1 MGEELGNEQHDVNE
15 VNEEI
20 RQLDHEWGAALARND
35 LEALDRIMPDVFTY
49 TDTFGEV
56 LNKSEFLKV
65 IKRGELTFEILKRE
79 DAKLSVHWNTALATG
94 SDTVR
99 SIYKGHDVSGQ
110 YRFTNVYVEQGGRW
124 KIVSSQVTQEPAFLQ
139 RMNAVERQKRHATYF

>member
-1 MGEELGNEQHDVNE
+1 MSEDLANDQHDMND

-20 RQLDHEWGAALARND
+20 RQLDHEWGEALMRND
-35 LEALDRIMPDVFTY
+35 LEALDRIMPDVFTF
-49 TDTFGEV
+49 TDPFGEV

-94 SDTVR
+94 RDTVR
-99 SIYKGHDVSGQ
+99 GMYKGHDVSGQ
-110 YRFTNVYVEQGGRW
+110 YRYTNVYVELNGRW
-124 KIVSSQVTQEPAFLQ
+124 KVVSSQVTRVLSE
-139 RMNAVERQKRHATYF
+139 V